1 MNFKV
6 KAKLQN
12 LFSVLPKGENI
23 NYFFQKHVTKSLPIS
38 DEDFVNKLKTVKLH
52 FDNYVKYS
60 DRNDLKGSRY
70 YEFGSGYDLVIPIG
84 IRALGFEQ
92 LTCIDIRELVFPEL
106 INNTIIRFN
115 EMAGKISDEFSLFEH
130 IPNVYGSNYKNVLS
144 ENFNI
149 NYKAPIDARD
159 TGIESNSIDFI
170 LSNATLEHIP
180 EVHIGDILKECFRIL
195 KPGGIMS
202 NAIDYRDHWSFFD
215 SSISV
220 YNFLQF
226 PENEWKKLNPSL
238 MYQNRMRHKDHIR
251 KIQNAGFDIISEKK
265 DLSNDSEIEI
275 LKTIKLND
283 HFRKNYTFEE
293 VAVKSSMIILRKI
306 N

>member
-23 NYFFQKHVTKSLPIS
+23 NYFFQKYVTRSLPIS
-38 DEDFVNKLKTVKLH
+38 DEDFKIKLETVKLH

-60 DRNDLKGSRY
+60 GNIDFKGSRY

-84 IRALGFEQ
+84 IRSLGFDE

-106 INNTIIRFN
+106 INDTINRFN
-115 EMAGKISDEFSLFEH
+115 KMAVKISDDFHLFEN
-130 IPNVYGSNYKNVLS
+130 IPNLTGNNYKNVLL
-144 ENFNI
+144 EYFNI
-149 NYKAPIDARD
+149 NYKAPLDARS
-159 TGIESNSIDFI
+159 TVIESDSIDFI

-180 EVHIGDILKECFRIL
+180 EIHIEDILKECFRIL

-215 SSISV
+215 NSISV
-220 YNFLQF
+220 YNYLQYS
-226 PENEWKKLNPSL
+226 ESEWNKLNPSI
-238 MYQNRMRHKDHIR
+238 MYQNRMRHKDHLEKIR
-251 KIQNAGFDIISEKK
+251 NSGFEIISEKM
-265 DLSNDSEIEI
+265 DMPDSIEIEI
-275 LKTIKLND
+275 LNNLNYND
-283 HFRKNYTFEE
+283 YFRNNYSLEE
-293 VAVKSSMIILRKI
+293 LAIKSSMLVLRK